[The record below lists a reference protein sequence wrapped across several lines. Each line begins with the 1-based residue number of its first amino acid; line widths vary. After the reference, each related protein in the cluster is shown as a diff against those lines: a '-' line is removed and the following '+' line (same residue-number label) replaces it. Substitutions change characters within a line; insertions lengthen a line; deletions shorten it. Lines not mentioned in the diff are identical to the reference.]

1 MDCLQNL
8 VLLLVA
14 DRDIP
19 RFSQA
24 AGRVVDRAAQD
35 RVARDRAADRAAGK
49 AAGKAAE
56 DRIADRVVEDKAA
69 DRPADRAAGKAVGRK
84 AEDKAAGSIA
94 DSRKNSGNAASKGSD
109 H

>member
-19 RFSQA
+19 RVSQA

-35 RVARDRAADRAAGK
+35 RVARDRAADRG
-49 AAGKAAE
+49 
-56 DRIADRVVEDKAA
+56 
-69 DRPADRAAGKAVGRK
+69 AGKAVGRK

-94 DSRKNSGNAASKGSD
+94 DSRTNSGNAASKGSD

>member
-35 RVARDRAADRAAGK
+35 RVVRDRAAGR

-94 DSRKNSGNAASKGSD
+94 DSRENSGNAASKSSD

>member
-49 AAGKAAE
+49 A
-56 DRIADRVVEDKAA
+56 
-69 DRPADRAAGKAVGRK
+69 VGRK

-94 DSRKNSGNAASKGSD
+94 DSRENSGNAASKGSD